1 MNDAYS
7 FKILCENSSQR
18 LKEFVATSTVKEE
31 STEVIDIL
39 VECYE
44 YNSDQASPVDNVE
57 DEENSEDTK
66 LDITETS
73 TEGNA

>member
-1 MNDAYS
+1 M
-7 FKILCENSSQR
+7 
-18 LKEFVATSTVKEE
+18 ATSTVKEE